1 MDTIKAQECGVRS
14 LTFRAV
20 PDNIIQWS
28 IPMGFRAVIQ
38 AGLNNA
44 NNVFISTDNPNTA
57 GALTPAFVLVP
68 IGAAA
73 GTYQDRI
80 VFPSGYPG
88 PIYFSGTGG
97 EGVTIFIMPCGE
109 SAY

>member
-1 MDTIKAQECGVRS
+1 MDMIRADECGVRS
-14 LTFRAV
+14 LTFAAV
-20 PDNIIQWS
+20 PNNIIQWS

-38 AGLNNA
+38 AGAQNA
-44 NNVFISTDNPNTA
+44 NDVFISTDDPNTA
-57 GALTPAFVLVP
+57 GALTPAFSLVP
-68 IGAAA
+68 LAPGAA
-73 GTYQDRI
+73 YQDRI

>member
-14 LTFRAV
+14 LTFAAV
-20 PDNIIQWS
+20 PNNIIQWS

-38 AGLNNA
+38 AGAQNA
-44 NNVFISTDNPNTA
+44 NDVFISTDNPNTA
-57 GALTPAFVLVP
+57 GALTPAFSLVP
-68 IGAAA
+68 LAAGAA
-73 GTYQDRI
+73 YQDRI

>member
-1 MDTIKAQECGVRS
+1 MDTIKADECGVRR
-14 LTFRAV
+14 LPFQAA
-20 PDNIIQWS
+20 PNNIIQWS

-38 AGLNNA
+38 EGANNA
-44 NNVFISTDNPNTA
+44 NNVFISSENPNTA
-57 GALTPAFVLVP
+57 GTLTAAFTLQP
-68 IGAAA
+68 LGA
-73 GTYQDRI
+73 GPQYTDRL

-97 EGVTIFIMPCGE
+97 EEVVIFIMPCGE